1 MVRDGHESLIKVRG
15 GIFGGR
21 GDGLNQKL
29 ESVQASGRRGMQ
41 HGAQNFTGAH
51 ALFGLGAEG
60 NFAHNYDRSYRSF
73 GEIVF
78 GGNVGGF
85 APLEECLFAF
95 AKNVLKLADGRVNG
109 FTTAQFHDFGFELIT
124 LASIFSKR
132 KFRAEHGDGF
142 F

>member
-1 MVRDGHESLIKVRG
+1 M
-15 GIFGGR
+15 
-21 GDGLNQKL
+21 
-29 ESVQASGRRGMQ
+29 
-41 HGAQNFTGAH
+41 H

-60 NFAHNYDRSYRSF
+60 DLAHNYDWSDRSF

-85 APLEECLFAF
+85 APLEECFFAF
-95 AKNVLKLADGRVNG
+95 AKNVLKLADGRMNG
-109 FTTAQFHDFGFELIT
+109 FAATQFHDFGFELVA